1 MFSVK
6 TLASTL
12 AAASL
17 VSVIG
22 LAYAQTTGQPS
33 SDPATTGSSTDPS
46 IQSPS
51 NPGDTT
57 MPNNSTSTQGTTT
70 TLDNSTGTQ
79 RSTMSSDNNLRAD
92 GSSELEPRA
101 DRN

>member
-1 MFSVK
+1 MFSIK

-12 AAASL
+12 AAAGL

-22 LAYAQTTGQPS
+22 LAYAQTSAP
-33 SDPATTGSSTDPS
+33 PVSSTDRS

-51 NPGDTT
+51 NQRDTT
-57 MPNNSTSTQGTTT
+57 MPHNSTSTQGTTT
-70 TLDNSTGTQ
+70 TPENRTGTQ
-79 RSTMSSDNNLRAD
+79 SSTISSDNNLRAD
-92 GSSELEPRA
+92 GSSDLEPRA